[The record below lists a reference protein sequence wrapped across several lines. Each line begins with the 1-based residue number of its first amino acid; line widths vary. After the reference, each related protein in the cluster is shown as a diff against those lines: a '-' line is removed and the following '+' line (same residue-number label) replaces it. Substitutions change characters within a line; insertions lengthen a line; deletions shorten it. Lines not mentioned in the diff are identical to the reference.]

1 MSQSDQI
8 LEYLKAG
15 NSLTPM
21 DALNLFNCWSLSSR
35 VADLNKPEKIIGSQM
50 VKDEKTGKRYAR
62 YFYIGQM
69 EMLLK

>member
-1 MSQSDQI
+1 MSQNDEI
-8 LEYLKAG
+8 LAYLKAG
-15 NSLTPM
+15 NSLTPL
-21 DALNLFNCWSLSSR
+21 DALNLFNCWALSSR

-50 VKDEKTGKRYAR
+50 VKDEKTGKRYAK